1 MIEDHLHRGDKSDAR
16 QCREASAPHTMRRR
30 LRSHRSSR
38 MRNGCTQ
45 GRWSDRGLSQYIP
58 SAVAAPLCTPVP
70 RVPFSPK
77 SHDIDLCA
85 LRGLRRPMKP
95 EPNARSLQ
103 RNHAGVPESRKSL
116 WNPPEARVFSMT
128 ALDEQDR
135 LVPADGFRS
144 ALQGRSL
151 MALNID
157 FHEVDWVMLS

>member
-1 MIEDHLHRGDKSDAR
+1 
-16 QCREASAPHTMRRR
+16 MRRSPI
-30 LRSHRSSR
+30 LAGSSAR
-38 MRNGCTQ
+38 AFVEAVF
-45 GRWSDRGLSQYIP
+45 GRPMS
-58 SAVAAPLCTPVP
+58 
-70 RVPFSPK
+70 
-77 SHDIDLCA
+77 

-157 FHEVDWVMLS
+157 FHEVDWVMLGAERINGHERH